1 MFVELFVAAL
11 VLACGQAL
19 FARFEERTAPW
30 RRLLKVII
38 IVGGAA
44 VLSWSLGR
52 FASLMWVFGLLTVGI
67 TVHFYWTRKHG
78 INPWTAEPRDKYYK
92 LRGWK

>member
-1 MFVELFVAAL
+1 MFMQLFIAAL

-30 RRLLKVII
+30 RRLSKVIF

-44 VLSWSLGR
+44 LIVWAFGGYWSLV
-52 FASLMWVFGLLTVGI
+52 WVFGLLAVGV
-67 TVHFYWTRKHG
+67 TVHIGWTRKHG
-78 INPWTAEPRDKYYK
+78 INPWTAEPREKYYR
-92 LRGWK
+92 LRGWS